1 MILCCQIRRPVVVLS
16 TKRINRTTQLFA
28 HGERSTA
35 EYQRNQQVVGEI
47 VGTPSVDRHVEKFL
61 VVGRNNI

>member
-1 MILCCQIRRPVVVLS
+1 MLS
-16 TKRINRTTQLFA
+16 TKRISRTTQLFA

-47 VGTPSVDRHVEKFL
+47 VGTPSVHRHVEKFL